1 MANVPSQRCR
11 EAHRTRTV
19 AARVAEIRRLCEGM
33 SSRAPDAGR
42 VPRLDPAGAV
52 GRVEAPLVPAEAPP
66 PPVVPPG
73 EAPLEACATETS
85 WLTAPVL
92 PLSSVTVSVTL

>member
-42 VPRLDPAGAV
+42 LPRLDPAGAV

-66 PPVVPPG
+66 AVPPG
-73 EAPLEACATETS
+73 EAPLVGCTETS
-85 WLTAPVL
+85 WLTAPAL

>member
-52 GRVEAPLVPAEAPP
+52 GRVEAPPVPAEAPP
-66 PPVVPPG
+66 PAVPLG
-73 EAPLEACATETS
+73 ETPLAGCATETS
-85 WLTAPVL
+85 WLTTPVL